1 MERGRKLAGRWRA
14 RFLPFAC
21 ASAKRGEVTAAQAAD
36 GGSAPILGFSV
47 KSVLGQLCVEQE
59 DRAAARGLIV

>member
-36 GGSAPILGFSV
+36 GGSAILGFSI